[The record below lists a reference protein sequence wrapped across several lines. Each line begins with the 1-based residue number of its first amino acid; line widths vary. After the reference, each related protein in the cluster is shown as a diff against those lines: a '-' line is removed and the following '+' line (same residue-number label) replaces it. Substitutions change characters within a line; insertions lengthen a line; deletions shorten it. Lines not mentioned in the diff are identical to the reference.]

1 MAPTATVIVIVCTM
15 AEAHRK
21 ASLLR
26 ALDSARA
33 ASAQPVH
40 IIAVVNGQRRDPEVV
55 QVLQAMEDVTLV
67 SLPQA
72 SLPAAR
78 LAGRQ
83 AVTTPFYCC
92 LDDDDELL
100 PGSIDLRLAF
110 LLADQAVD
118 IMVGNGYVCRGGS
131 DTVAYQH
138 LDQVTAAPLHALFRE
153 NWLASCGAMFRT
165 DSVGSGY
172 FDDPLPYAEWTWL
185 AFRLA
190 RDGKTVA
197 VVDQPTFRIHDT
209 VGSASKTPK
218 YGDALETLHQKM
230 LDSAP
235 PADIA
240 RLIRQRI
247 GAHLHMKAE
256 KLWRSGQPRAAWAAH
271 LRSLAHPGGL
281 RYLPFSRHLL
291 LPYRTAPP
299 APDAP
304 R

>member
-1 MAPTATVIVIVCTM
+1 MTPLVSVIVCTL
-15 AEAHRK
+15 AEAQRK

-26 ALDSARA
+26 ALDSART

-55 QVLQAMEDVTLV
+55 EALQAMEDVTLA
-67 SLPQA
+67 SLLQA

-100 PGSIDLRLAF
+100 PGSIDVRLA
-110 LLADQAVD
+110 LLLGDPAVD
-118 IMVGNGYVCRGGS
+118 IAVGNGYVRRNGS
-131 DTVAYQH
+131 DTVFYRH
-138 LDQVTAAPLHALFRE
+138 LDQVTAAPLHALFKE
-153 NWLASCGAMFRT
+153 NWLASCGAMFRA

-190 RDGKTVA
+190 RDSKTVA
-197 VVDQPTFRIHDT
+197 VTDQPTFRIHDT
-209 VGSASKTPK
+209 AGSASKTPQ

-235 PADIA
+235 PADVA
-240 RLIRQRI
+240 RLVHQRI
-247 GAHLHMKAE
+247 SAHLHMKAE
-256 KLWRSGQPRAAWAAH
+256 QLWRSGQLRQAWAVH
-271 LRSLAHPGGL
+271 LRSLSHPGGL
-281 RYLPFSRHLL
+281 RYLAFSRHLL
-291 LPYRTAPP
+291 LTRP
-299 APDAP
+299 ADPGAA